1 MPPGPGT
8 TGRDRARTVARRG
21 ATRPRPPFVAAVHPT
36 AQGTAPAKAPAAV
49 VVPVRLPA
57 RELTTLPAVSV
68 AVVQEGSGQQQRQV
82 RALVGLLGATAL
94 VYPLLLCAVRL
105 TFAQL
110 LAVDLRGTLLWLAA
124 GAACSVAA
132 VAALRWGVDRPV
144 RSPWLLTGLLPPVG
158 FEAWL
163 LWPLLVG

>member
-1 MPPGPGT
+1 
-8 TGRDRARTVARRG
+8 
-21 ATRPRPPFVAAVHPT
+21 VAAV
-36 AQGTAPAKAPAAV
+36 
-49 VVPVRLPA
+49 
-57 RELTTLPAVSV
+57 
-68 AVVQEGSGQQQRQV
+68 QEGPGQQQRQV
-82 RALVGLLGATAL
+82 RALVGLLAATAL

-110 LAVDLRGTLLWLAA
+110 LMVDVSTTLLWLTA

-144 RSPWLLTGLLPPVG
+144 RSPWLLSGLLPPAA

-163 LWPLLVG
+163 LWPLLAG

>member
-1 MPPGPGT
+1 
-8 TGRDRARTVARRG
+8 
-21 ATRPRPPFVAAVHPT
+21 VAA
-36 AQGTAPAKAPAAV
+36 
-49 VVPVRLPA
+49 
-57 RELTTLPAVSV
+57 
-68 AVVQEGSGQQQRQV
+68 VQEGSGQQQRQV

-110 LAVDLRGTLLWLAA
+110 LVVDVRGTLLWLAA

-144 RSPWLLTGLLPPVG
+144 RSPWLLTGLLPPVA

-163 LWPLLVG
+163 LWPLLIG